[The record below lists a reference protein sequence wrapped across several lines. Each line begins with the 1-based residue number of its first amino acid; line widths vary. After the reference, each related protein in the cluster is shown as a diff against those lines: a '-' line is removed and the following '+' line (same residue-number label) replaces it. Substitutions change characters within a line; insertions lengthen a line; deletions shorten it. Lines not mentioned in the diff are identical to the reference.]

1 VKRGDVV
8 VCALAGDYGKP
19 RPAVIVQSD
28 LFNPT
33 HASII
38 VCPVT
43 SHLVNASLFRLDI
56 PADSDTGLVK
66 ESQVMVDK
74 MTAIRADRIQSR
86 IGSLNTKQQAEI
98 DKGLKTWLGL

>member
-8 VCALAGDYGKP
+8 VCTLAGDYGKP

-56 PADSDTGLVK
+56 PADSGTGLVK
-66 ESQVMVDK
+66 KSQVMVDK
-74 MTAIRADRIQSR
+74 MTAIRADRIKNR
-86 IGSLNTKQQAEI
+86 IGSLNAKQQAEI

>member
-1 VKRGDVV
+1 MKRGDVV
-8 VCALAGDYGKP
+8 VCVLAGDYGKP

-56 PADSDTGLVK
+56 PADSDSGLVK

-86 IGSLNTKQQAEI
+86 IGSLNTTQQVEV
-98 DKGLKTWLGL
+98 DKSLKIWLGL